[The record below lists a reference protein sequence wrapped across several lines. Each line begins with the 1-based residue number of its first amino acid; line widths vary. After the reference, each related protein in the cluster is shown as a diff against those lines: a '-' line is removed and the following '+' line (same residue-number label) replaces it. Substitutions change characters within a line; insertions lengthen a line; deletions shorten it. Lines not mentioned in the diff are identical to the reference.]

1 MSTSESVVIAGP
13 SNMAIYGAL
22 ATQHLPDLHL
32 MGPGQQTR
40 ALPYRSFRKA
50 LM

>member
-1 MSTSESVVIAGP
+1 MPTSEAIVIAGP

-22 ATQHLPDLHL
+22 ATGQLPDLHL

-40 ALPYRSFRKA
+40 ALPYRSFRKES
-50 LM
+50 M